1 MRALLKIE
9 LGRAYRSRGLTL
21 SLLVGL
27 GIALIQFIVVVLPC
41 AGNILE
47 YFTGDVISYPHSVFS
62 SWIGMDDRN
71 PYLEVF
77 MTLFPILAVLPFGVS
92 YFEDKKKGYIKALC
106 SRAKRR
112 DYLLAKYAAVF
123 VSGGTAVVLP
133 FLFNLLLT
141 ASVLPSLV
149 PVGNGLFKICGV
161 AMFADVF
168 FTHPY
173 LHILIYLVMYFV
185 YGGVFA
191 SLALACSHLFD
202 FGFFVML
209 FPFVIYY
216 GLGMIASYIRTPVI
230 KNIAPRVL
238 LTMTQAGGVIASSFF
253 GMALLIGGTAFAVY
267 MWKGVHDDIF

>member
-1 MRALLKIE
+1 MRALLGIE

-21 SLLVGL
+21 SLLVGIGL
-27 GIALIQFIVVVLPC
+27 ALIQFVAVVMPC
-41 AGNILE
+41 AGNVLE
-47 YFTGDVISYPHSVFS
+47 SFTGGVASYPHSVFS

-71 PYLEVF
+71 PYLAVL
-77 MTLFPILAVLPFGVS
+77 MTLFPLLAVLPFGVS

-123 VSGGTAVVLP
+123 LSGGTAVVLP

-141 ASVLPSLV
+141 AAVLPSLV
-149 PVGNGLFKICGV
+149 PVGNGLFKLCGV
-161 AMFADVF
+161 AMFADIF

-173 LHILIYLVMYFV
+173 LYILIYLMMYFV

-216 GLGMIASYIRTPVI
+216 GLGMIAPHVRTGAV
-230 KNIAPRVL
+230 KNVAPQAL
-238 LTMTQAGGVIASSFF
+238 LTMTQPGGVVCVSFF
-253 GMALLIGGTAFAVY
+253 GMALLLGVAAFAVY
-267 MWKGVHDDIF
+267 MWKGVRDDIF